1 MDERPLVV
9 VHPPSH
15 SGGRRVTVNAETL
28 GTAYEPGC
36 IVEFLSR
43 AGLDPDPVW
52 SDDQTLIEWRGG
64 GRDVWA

>member
-9 VHPPSH
+9 VHPPS
-15 SGGRRVTVNAETL
+15 STGGRRVTVRAETL
-28 GTAYEPGC
+28 GTAYEPGD
-36 IVEFLSR
+36 IVEFLSL

-52 SDDQTLIEWRGG
+52 FDDPALLEWRGG